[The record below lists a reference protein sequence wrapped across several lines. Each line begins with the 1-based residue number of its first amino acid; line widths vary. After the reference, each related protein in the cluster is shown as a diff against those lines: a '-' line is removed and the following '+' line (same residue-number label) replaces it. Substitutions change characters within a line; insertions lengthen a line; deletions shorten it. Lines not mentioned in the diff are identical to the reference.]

1 METTATY
8 DKAKDEFIIHSPT
21 PLASK
26 YWITNGA
33 LHAHYCV
40 VFAQLN
46 IDGQGYG
53 VHTFLVPIRNEK
65 LEVIDSQSIPFILG
79 LCRLTLPV
87 LSAILANARSRD

>member
-8 DKAKDEFIIHSPT
+8 DKEKDEFIIHSPT

-65 LEVIDSQSIPFILG
+65 LEVIDSRSNHFILC
-79 LCRLTLPV
+79 LCWFPSPV
-87 LSAILANARSRD
+87 LSAILANARRRN